1 MRGTVRS
8 RARLGWLMSGAGV
21 LLLVAAARLAPVWHA
36 PLFDGVVIEDP
47 YRYLEP
53 PPGKPGNPTSVSDTL
68 ALDQGQSP
76 QLYSGTLET
85 PPQAQM
91 ISDRNAFQLPSG
103 TTSIKASII
112 PIKPSAPVTEG
123 TISGNVYR
131 FTVVNQSGANL
142 SLLPG
147 TTVTIVLRAPN
158 NVANGTIIHFNG
170 TTWDKVPTDNGGLVD
185 LYAANVTELGEYA
198 VVVTGTE
205 TPQPSRVGS
214 LPPSS
219 LGPAPSAA
227 PGTTGGQTPWLIIG
241 LVAAAIVVAVLWRTL
256 GDRET

>member
-1 MRGTVRS
+1 MKRGS
-8 RARLGWLMSGAGV
+8 RTAWLVAGAGV
-21 LLLVAAARLAPVWHA
+21 VLLVAAARLAPVWRA

-91 ISDRNAFQLPSG
+91 ISDRDAFQLPAG
-103 TTSIKASII
+103 TTSIKASIT
-112 PIKPSAPVTEG
+112 PIKPPAPPTSG
-123 TISGNVYR
+123 RISGNVYR
-131 FTVVNQSGANL
+131 FSVVNQAGTDL
-142 SLLPG
+142 QLLPG
-147 TTVTIVLRAPN
+147 TTLTVVLRAPN

-170 TTWDKVPTDNGGLVD
+170 TAWEKVPTDNGGLVD
-185 LYAANVTELGEYA
+185 LYASNVTELGDYA
-198 VVVTGTE
+198 VMVSGTE
-205 TPQPSRVGS
+205 TPEPSGIGT

-219 LGPAPSAA
+219 IGPTPTSTPGGAA
-227 PGTTGGQTPWLIIG
+227 GGQTPWLIIG

-256 GDRET
+256 GDREP